1 MEYPFWV
8 NDFNRIT
15 NYQDKYPLALEI
27 FKHPQSFWYGD
38 NPKKPKKHMEKSIRR
53 LLNRAH
59 PKLPVLVVYNIPN
72 RDVGQYSKGGA
83 KTRENYLDF
92 IERFARG
99 VGEDSP
105 IIIYE
110 PDALPH
116 STLLSEE
123 EQEWRLELM
132 KESLELLTNN
142 CNGIVYVDVGH
153 SNWLLPK
160 DAASLLNKISNP
172 NVRGFSMNSCN
183 YRSTHE
189 CINWAKRLCKL
200 RKDDYFVIDTSRNG
214 QGPLDNEWCNPIGR
228 GLGETPTTNTLY
240 EKCDAYLWI
249 KIPGESDGKCN
260 GGPKAGMFWGEQA
273 ESLVIN
279 SFYYKKSWKENEL

>member
-1 MEYPFWV
+1 MELENYPFWI
-8 NDFNRIT
+8 NDFDRIR
-15 NYQDKYPLALEI
+15 NYKDKYPLASKI
-27 FKHPQSFWYGD
+27 FEHPQSFWYGD

-53 LLNRAH
+53 LLNRAK
-59 PKLPVLVVYNIPN
+59 PQLPILVVYNIPN
-72 RDVGQYSKGGA
+72 RDIGQYSKGGA
-83 KTRENYLDF
+83 KTRERYLDF

-123 EQEWRLELM
+123 DREWRLDLM
-132 KESLELLTNN
+132 KESLEILTNN

-153 SNWLLPK
+153 SAWLAPK
-160 DAASLLNKISNP
+160 DADLLLRKVTNSK
-172 NVRGFSMNSCN
+172 VRGFSMNSCN
-183 YRSTHE
+183 YRRTTE
-189 CINWAKRLCKL
+189 CLKWGKRLCRL
-200 RKDDYFVIDTSRNG
+200 QGDDTHFVIDTSRNG
-214 QGPLDNEWCNPIGR
+214 CGPLDTEWCNPKGR
-228 GLGETPTTNTLY
+228 GLGEPPSTETAHRL
-240 EKCDAYLWI
+240 CDAYIWI

-260 GGPKAGMFWGEQA
+260 GGPKAGKFWGEQA

-279 SFYYKKSWKENEL
+279 SWYYRRSWK

>member
-8 NDFNRIT
+8 DDFNRIK
-15 NYQDKYPLALEI
+15 NYQDKYPSALEI

-38 NPKKPKKHMEKSIRR
+38 NPKKPKKHMEKSIKR

-59 PKLPVLVVYNIPN
+59 PQLPILVIYNIPN

-83 KTRENYLDF
+83 KTSESYLDF

-99 VGEDSP
+99 VGDKSP

-116 STLLSEE
+116 SVSLSEE
-123 EQEWRLELM
+123 DREWRLDLM
-132 KESLELLTNN
+132 KQAVQHLTDN
-142 CNGIVYVDVGH
+142 CNGTVYIDVGH
-153 SNWLLPK
+153 SSWLPPK
-160 DAASLLNKISNP
+160 DVDVLLSKVSNP
-172 NVRGFSMNSCN
+172 KVRGFSMNTCN
-183 YRSTHE
+183 YRTTKE
-189 CINWAKRLCKL
+189 CIKWAKRLSKYQDGL
-200 RKDDYFVIDTSRNG
+200 PFVIDTSRNG
-214 QGPLDNEWCNPIGR
+214 QGPNEVEWCNPPGR
-228 GLGETPTTNTLY
+228 GLGEVPTTDTEHRL
-240 EKCDAYLWI
+240 CDAYLWI

-273 ESLVIN
+273 EELVKN
-279 SFYYKKSWKENEL
+279 RYEL

>member
-1 MEYPFWV
+1 MEYNFWV
-8 NDFNRIT
+8 NDFNRIS
-15 NYQDKYPLALEI
+15 NYQDKYPLALQI
-27 FKHPQSFWYGD
+27 FKSPQSFWYGD

-59 PKLPVLVVYNIPN
+59 PRLPILVMYNIPN

-83 KTRENYLDF
+83 KTKERYLDF
-92 IERFARG
+92 VERFARG

-123 EQEWRLELM
+123 DREWRLELM
-132 KESLELLTNN
+132 KESLQMLTNN

-153 SNWLLPK
+153 SAWLHPK
-160 DAASLLNKISNP
+160 DANELLTRVSNP

-183 YRSTHE
+183 YRSTKE
-189 CINWAKRLCKL
+189 CMAWAKRLCRY

-214 QGPLDNEWCNPIGR
+214 NGPLDTEWCNPKGR
-228 GLGETPTTNTLY
+228 ALGETPTTNTDY

-273 ESLVIN
+273 EELVKN
-279 SFYYKKSWKENEL
+279 RYEL

>member
-8 NDFNRIT
+8 NDFNRIS
-15 NYQDKYPLALEI
+15 NYQEKYPLALEI
-27 FKHPQSFWYGD
+27 FKHPQAFWYGD

-53 LLNRAH
+53 LLNRAQ
-59 PKLPVLVVYNIPN
+59 PQLPILVMYNIPN

-83 KTRENYLDF
+83 KTRERYLDF
-92 IERFARG
+92 VERFSRG

-123 EQEWRLELM
+123 DREWRLELM
-132 KESLELLTNN
+132 KESLEILTNN
-142 CNGIVYVDVGH
+142 CNGIVYIDVGH
-153 SNWLLPK
+153 SRWLQPK
-160 DAASLLNKISNP
+160 DAHILLSKVINP
-172 NVRGFSMNSCN
+172 KVRGFSMNSCN
-183 YRSTHE
+183 YRSTEE
-189 CINWAKRLCKL
+189 CLKWGKRLSKFQ
-200 RKDDYFVIDTSRNG
+200 DGIPFVIDTSRNG
-214 QGPLDNEWCNPIGR
+214 QGPLDTEWCNPQGR
-228 GLGETPTTNTLY
+228 GLGEPPTTDTDHRL
-240 EKCDAYLWI
+240 CDAYLWV

-273 ESLVIN
+273 EELVKN
-279 SFYYKKSWKENEL
+279 RK

>member
-1 MEYPFWV
+1 MNYPFWV
-8 NDFNRIT
+8 QDFNRIR
-15 NYQDKYPLALEI
+15 NYQDTYPLALEI

-53 LLNRAH
+53 LLDRAH
-59 PKLPVLVVYNIPN
+59 PYLPVVVSYNIPN

-83 KTRENYLDF
+83 KTEERYLDYM
-92 IERFARG
+92 ERFARG

-123 EQEWRLELM
+123 DREWRLSLM
-132 KESLELLTNN
+132 KRGLEILTNN
-142 CNGIVYVDVGH
+142 CNGVVYIDVGH
-153 SNWLLPK
+153 SNWLPAK
-160 DAASLLNKISNP
+160 DVGELLDRISNP
-172 NVRGFSMNSCN
+172 KVRGFSVNVCN
-183 YRSTHE
+183 YRSTE
-189 CINWAKRLCKL
+189 ESIKWGKRVC
-200 RKDDYFVIDTSRNG
+200 RFRPDDHFVIDTSRNG
-214 QGPLDNEWCNPIGR
+214 KGPLESEWCNPIGR
-228 GLGETPTTNTLY
+228 GLGEPATTKT
-240 EKCDAYLWI
+240 KHRFCDAYLWV

-273 ESLVIN
+273 EELVIN
-279 SFYYKKSWKENEL
+279 RLL

>member
-8 NDFNRIT
+8 NDFNRIK

-53 LLNRAH
+53 LLNRAK
-59 PKLPVLVVYNIPN
+59 PQLPILVVYNIPN

-83 KTRENYLDF
+83 KSKERYLDF
-92 IERFARG
+92 IERFAKG

-123 EQEWRLELM
+123 DREWRLQLM
-132 KESLELLTNN
+132 KESLQLLTDN
-142 CNGIVYVDVGH
+142 CNGIVYIDVGH
-153 SNWLLPK
+153 SAWLPPK
-160 DAASLLNKISNP
+160 DADVLLNKVTNP
-172 NVRGFSMNSCN
+172 KVRGFSMNTCN
-183 YRSTHE
+183 YRTTKE
-189 CINWAKRLCKL
+189 CLKWGKRLCKYQGE
-200 RKDDYFVIDTSRNG
+200 DTHFVIDTSRNG
-214 QGPLDNEWCNPIGR
+214 NGPKDDEWCNPQGR
-228 GLGETPTTNTLY
+228 GLGESPTTDTEHRL
-240 EKCDAYLWI
+240 CDAFLWV

-273 ESLVIN
+273 EELVKN
-279 SFYYKKSWKENEL
+279 RYEL